1 MKQES
6 MTVNGT
12 RYPLMSWKNLH
23 KRYPPLPDP
32 KRDCV
37 VPPAPDE
44 LRKPERIEELKKW
57 LADACA
63 KSERDFA
70 ALWKKRKEEH
80 ERNPMHDIQ
89 IELHFPTFTWKGG
102 GVGEKISVADM
113 LAGEINSACN
123 LVLKNGRVIHGRTE
137 PLSDEKIIANK
148 ARLDMSAMWAKGDES
163 NKPRRKVKDPRPLPP
178 RNFRGR
184 NIRGQYSSKIRDLL
198 PVEHSNRALAKKV
211 IAWARKQGDADP
223 TGFGQWKLLGESV
236 LAKEAGKLRKDWAK
250 EKAKRRKQR

>member
-12 RYPLMSWKNLH
+12 RYPLMSWKNPH

-123 LVLKNGRVIHGRTE
+123 LVLKNGRVIHGRTVA
-137 PLSDEKIIANK
+137 LSDEKVIANK
-148 ARLDMSAMWAKGDES
+148 ARLDMSAMWAKGDEV
-163 NKPRRKVKDPRPLPP
+163 NKPRGKVKDPRPLPP
-178 RNFRGR
+178 PDVREK
-184 NIRGQYSSKIRDLL
+184 YTSKIRDLL
-198 PVEHSNRALAKKV
+198 PVEHSDRALAKQV
-211 IAWARKQGDADP
+211 VEWARKQGDKEP
-223 TGFGQWKLLGESV
+223 IGFGRWRLLGESA
-236 LAKEAGKLRKDWAK
+236 LQKEAGSLRKDWAK
-250 EKAKRRKQR
+250 ERAKAKAKRRNR

>member
-12 RYPLMSWKNLH
+12 RYPLMSWKNHH

-178 RNFRGR
+178 PDVRRKYTNT
-184 NIRGQYSSKIRDLL
+184 IWDLI
-198 PVEHSNRALAKKV
+198 PTEHSNRKLAKQV
-211 IAWARKQGDADP
+211 IAWAHEQGKKDP
-223 TGFGQWKLLGESV
+223 NGFARWKIIGESA
-236 LAKEAGKLRKDWAK
+236 LQKEAGSLRKDWAK
-250 EKAKRRKQR
+250 EKAKRRKRR